1 MQLRLEQLPVRVR
14 RVQSE
19 PPGTSEHDTR
29 MAENLVGE
37 RGFEPPGTACTSHGA
52 TQFVTRSSPA
62 LISAHEN
69 IPMRRSTAGHC
80 SYLLTS
86 LHFSTRPLVTRSST
100 PALSL
105 STLRIFQCGAP
116 RQLPSAA
123 ALMLLTS
130 LHQCHQPLGRE
141 ADHLAKQIATS
152 RTKDPSRRS
161 LARKASCSPFRSLR
175 NFLMNGPSFNCP
187 TISAPVVR
195 RVFDFAELFDQGVEI
210 RGLCIQ
216 HPGGQHFSVIA
227 FQAVQIVV
235 VWNKPELAN

>member
-52 TQFVTRSSPA
+52 TQSHATRPLVTRSSTPA

-86 LHFSTRPLVTRSST
+86 LHL
-100 PALSL
+100 
-105 STLRIFQCGAP
+105 
-116 RQLPSAA
+116 
-123 ALMLLTS
+123 
-130 LHQCHQPLGRE
+130 
-141 ADHLAKQIATS
+141 S